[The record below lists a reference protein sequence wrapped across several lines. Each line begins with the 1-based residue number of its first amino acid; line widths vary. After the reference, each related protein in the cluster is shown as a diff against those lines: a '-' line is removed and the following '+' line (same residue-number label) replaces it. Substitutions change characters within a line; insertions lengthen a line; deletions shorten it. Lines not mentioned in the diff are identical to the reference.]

1 MAVQTRIFTNHQVS
15 QPGSPFV
22 AGMMLDDQGLGNLT
36 LNTTD
41 GRPALSMDAAH
52 LEVTIAI
59 LQESLEIR
67 RLMAQTGTDL
77 LTGEAD
83 QHSDAH

>member
-15 QPGSPFV
+15 QAGSPFV
-22 AGMMLDDQGLGNLT
+22 AAMMLDDQGLGNLT
-36 LNTTD
+36 LNTAD

-52 LEVTIAI
+52 LEVTITI

-83 QHSDAH
+83 QHSGAH